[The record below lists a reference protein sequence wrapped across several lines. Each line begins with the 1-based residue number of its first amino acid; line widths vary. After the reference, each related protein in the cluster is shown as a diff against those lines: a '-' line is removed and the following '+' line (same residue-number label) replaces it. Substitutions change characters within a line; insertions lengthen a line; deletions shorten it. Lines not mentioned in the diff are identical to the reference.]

1 MINKIEID
9 PIFDTTVGKWVV
21 AKHSKVVIEEDLEML
36 QEIKCHYYENDN
48 GVIGEPTLDHISALE
63 VPDTEKSRLRAMY
76 QDFKFSRSTRGRFV
90 TLTGKPIE
98 ITDPQTGEALPNLT
112 EGVDYI
118 SERTMWQNIGLING
132 IDKIAGN
139 VYELI
144 KANILKMRDN
154 NLSIE

>member
-1 MINKIEID
+1 MINNIEID
-9 PIFDTTVGKWVV
+9 PIFDTRVGKWVV
-21 AKHSKVVIEEDLEML
+21 TKHERVIIEKDLNMT
-36 QEIKCHYYENDN
+36 QEITCQYYEDDN
-48 GVIGEPTLDHISALE
+48 GSIGIKTSDFIASLE
-63 VPDTEKSRLRAMY
+63 VPDTEKIRLRAMY

-90 TLTGKPIE
+90 TLTGNSIE
-98 ITDPQTGEALPNLT
+98 ITDPQTGELLPNLT

-118 SERTMWQNIGLING
+118 SERDMWQNIGLING